1 MAQQARYGGH
11 VGPAGD
17 QQTGVGVA
25 QGVDIQGRGQ
35 TMLLQNQ
42 LDRQVKVEGVMG
54 SRSPWRR
61 KM

>member
-1 MAQQARYGGH
+1 MAQQARYGGY

-35 TMLLQNQ
+35 TMLLQN
-42 LDRQVKVEGVMG
+42 EGVMG